1 MDFILGI
8 LVGAALM
15 LLCLAPLIGGLNRTN
30 NRLRKELKEE
40 EVYNNVINVY
50 GMTGDGPLT
59 VSKPDVDSLGGEK

>member
-40 EVYNNVINVY
+40 EVYNNVINVH
-50 GMTGDGPLT
+50 GMTDDGPLT
-59 VSKPDVDSLGGEK
+59 VSKPDVDSVGDGE